1 METVAPAGVRLLS
14 VCRVAPAPA
23 LPPRQ
28 MPVDNCSN
36 VKAKLSF
43 LDVPW
48 VATPPVQEVFLY
60 EKGGGV
66 EYGGMVKRLKE
77 SLAASLALYLPL
89 AGKLAY
95 VQETR
100 DIVVDCSDPGVAFF
114 EAEAMAGCM
123 DLSRLASDDDD
134 DVPAMELASL
144 VPEHDARV
152 LPAPVMVVQ
161 ATRLNAGLALGVSV
175 HHAAVD
181 GRAFDLFMDA
191 WSSMS
196 RGGASPVTNKPLS
209 PPNYSREAIAHPS
222 SDELVHEVLS
232 KVAPN
237 LPLVSIAVNILY
249 YYYYKYELTLTLTHA
264 AACACTS
271 TYIALPPLLP
281 LSP

>member
-60 EKGGGV
+60 EKGGGA

-144 VPEHDARV
+144 VPEHDARCASSAGHGRASHAV
-152 LPAPVMVVQ
+152 KCWPGAR
-161 ATRLNAGLALGVSV
+161 RLRSPCGRRRPCLRSV
-175 HHAAVD
+175 H
-181 GRAFDLFMDA
+181 GR
-191 WSSMS
+191 
-196 RGGASPVTNKPLS
+196 VV
-209 PPNYSREAIAHPS
+209 
-222 SDELVHEVLS
+222 VHVPRRS
-232 KVAPN
+232 
-237 LPLVSIAVNILY
+237 
-249 YYYYKYELTLTLTHA
+249 LT
-264 AACACTS
+264 CDQ
-271 TYIALPPLLP
+271 
-281 LSP
+281 